1 MRTGCDQL
9 YPIGEGLFDFATHD
23 EALAAI
29 DAIAA
34 DYRRHSR
41 AARELARE
49 HFDGAR
55 VVGDLLAQIGL

>member
-1 MRTGCDQL
+1 MRTGFGRL
-9 YPIGEGLFDFATHD
+9 YPVGEGLFDYATHD

-29 DAIAA
+29 DAIAG

-49 HFDGAR
+49 LFGGERIVGA
-55 VVGDLLAQIGL
+55 LLGEIGL